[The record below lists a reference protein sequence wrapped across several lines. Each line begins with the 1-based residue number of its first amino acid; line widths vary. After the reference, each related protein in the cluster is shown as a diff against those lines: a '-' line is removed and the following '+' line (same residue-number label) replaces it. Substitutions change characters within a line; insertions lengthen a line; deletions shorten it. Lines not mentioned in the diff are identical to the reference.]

1 MRKERKRV
9 SAETPWEDIMGY
21 CRAVRYGDMISVS
34 GTAASDRN
42 GKIIG
47 KGDAYAQMV
56 YAIKK
61 IEAALRG
68 LGGSLDDVVRTRI
81 FTSDITKWPE
91 IAKAH
96 KEYFGTARP
105 ANTTVQVSGFVDPD
119 ILVEVEVEAAVTQQ
133 QQ

>member
-1 MRKERKRV
+1 MREKRKRV
-9 SAETPWEDIMGY
+9 SAETPWEDVMGY
-21 CRAVRYGDMISVS
+21 CRAVRYGDII
-34 GTAASDRN
+34 SDRN

-105 ANTTVQVSGFVDPD
+105 ANTTVQVSGFIDPD